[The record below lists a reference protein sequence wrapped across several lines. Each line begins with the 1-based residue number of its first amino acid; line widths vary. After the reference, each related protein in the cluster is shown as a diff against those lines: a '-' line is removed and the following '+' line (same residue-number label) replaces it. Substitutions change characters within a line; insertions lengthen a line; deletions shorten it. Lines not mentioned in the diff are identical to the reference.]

1 MTPRRARRVLLMFLV
16 LAAGVA
22 HNALFRQARPN
33 ADSIVSEP
41 PPVTPAPKAPAKA
54 APVIVP
60 TKAGAAAPAGG
71 QVKEAA
77 DKRAVRT
84 ARVKPDWAAADV
96 AAPPAAAKP
105 QANVDTLRAVERE
118 LRRRG
123 YGSVASDG
131 AMRPMTRAAIMA
143 YEFDH
148 GLPLTGEASDQL
160 LSALLFGGAPGA
172 DPRAVRKV
180 ATAEAQE
187 LVRSVQQSLSALGYH
202 PGPVDGQL
210 EDDTQRAIR
219 EFEMD
224 KGLVPKGRV
233 SAEVLARLRQPTA
246 GKLATP

>member
-16 LAAGVA
+16 LASGVA

-41 PPVTPAPKAPAKA
+41 APVTPAPKAPAKA

-96 AAPPAAAKP
+96 AAPPAKP

-172 DPRAVRKV
+172 DPRAVHKV

-246 GKLATP
+246 GKPATP